1 MSALREQIRQLTADR
16 QSPEARALYGTLAK
30 YVERRVR
37 NVTRHAASDLLT
49 AAHTEEV
56 VADVLLQLVTGA
68 LLQFRGNS
76 IGELLS
82 FVRTVSDRRLWRVI
96 KRRIQDKRMLAQ
108 LEPAD
113 AAHREASL
121 RPDKLVHMVPDLPL
135 SDADETYLRQLLEA
149 GSKAELARRQSLS
162 RAAVTQ
168 RVQRIQKRIANLQ
181 PQQQLA
187 VDAWLRQAA
196 REALE
201 AQVGG

>member
-1 MSALREQIRQLTADR
+1 MSALRDQIRQLTADR

-30 YVERRVR
+30 YVQRRVH
-37 NVTRHAASDLLT
+37 NVIRHAASDLMT
-49 AAHTEEV
+49 SAHAEEV

-76 IGELLS
+76 IGELIC
-82 FVRTVSDRRLWRVI
+82 FVRTVTDRRLWRVI
-96 KRRIQDKRMLAQ
+96 KRRIQDKRMLSQ
-108 LEPAD
+108 LEPSD

-121 RPDKLVHMVPDLPL
+121 RPDMLVQIVPDLPL
-135 SDADETYLRQLLEA
+135 PDADEAYLRQLLEA

-181 PQQQLA
+181 PQQKLA
-187 VDAWLRQAA
+187 VDAWLRHAA

-201 AQVGG
+201 SQVG